1 LLALNPHGKVPV
13 LIDQGLVVW
22 DSLAI
27 AEYVAEKFPQLNLW
41 PSQAPLRARARSLCA
56 DIHSGY
62 TALRQHCGMNI
73 EADLRDVGK
82 SLWSQKADLRE
93 DVQRLCQVLTKT
105 LSTQSQP
112 HMLMGEFGI
121 VDAFYAPVCSRI
133 RTYGLPVNDVVQ
145 GYVNFLKD
153 EARRASKSAAVN
165 ELGVSP
171 RWILNM
177 DARAGASGSGMYSR
191 RRANDAN
198 SLSIVDSA
206 LTVPPPR
213 DGGCRWG
220 PRPPPHQKNQYPTR
234 ERGLQEGLPTAS
246 VLGAYR
252 PSASQAF
259 IVAMFRSTSGLP
271 SPT

>member
-1 LLALNPHGKVPV
+1 MLTLYIGNKNYSSWSMRAWVLMRQAGIEFTEHKERFDSFEAQSHFKHALLALNPHGKVPV

-27 AEYVAEKFPQLNLW
+27 AEYLAEKFPHLNLW
-41 PSQAPLRARARSLCA
+41 PSQTPLRARARSLCA

-93 DVQRLCQVLTKT
+93 DVHRLCQVLTKP
-105 LSTQSQP
+105 LSQQAKP

-145 GYVNFLKD
+145 GYVDRVLD
-153 EARRASKSAAVN
+153 LPAVQDW
-165 ELGVSP
+165 V
-171 RWILNM
+171 
-177 DARAGASGSGMYSR
+177 AGAM
-191 RRANDAN
+191 
-198 SLSIVDSA
+198 LE
-206 LTVPPPR
+206 R
-213 DGGCRWG
+213 DF
-220 PRPPPHQKNQYPTR
+220 
-234 ERGLQEGLPTAS
+234 LPFEEP
-246 VLGAYR
+246 YR
-252 PSASQAF
+252 LAPSATQ
-259 IVAMFRSTSGLP
+259 MPTGLA
-271 SPT
+271 

>member
-1 LLALNPHGKVPV
+1 MLTLYIGNKNYSSWSMRAWVLMRQAGIEFAEHKERFDSFEAQSQFKHALLALNPHGKVPV

-145 GYVNFLKD
+145 GYVNRVLD
-153 EARRASKSAAVN
+153 LPAVQDW
-165 ELGVSP
+165 V
-171 RWILNM
+171 
-177 DARAGASGSGMYSR
+177 AGAM
-191 RRANDAN
+191 
-198 SLSIVDSA
+198 LE
-206 LTVPPPR
+206 R
-213 DGGCRWG
+213 DF
-220 PRPPPHQKNQYPTR
+220 
-234 ERGLQEGLPTAS
+234 LPFEEP
-246 VLGAYR
+246 YR
-252 PSASQAF
+252 LAPSATQ
-259 IVAMFRSTSGLP
+259 
-271 SPT
+271 SPTGLA

>member
-1 LLALNPHGKVPV
+1 MLTLYIGNKNYSSWSMRAWVLMRQSGIEFSEHKERFDSFEAQSQFKHALLALNPHGKVPV

-27 AEYVAEKFPQLNLW
+27 AEYLAEKFPHLNLW
-41 PSQAPLRARARSLCA
+41 PSQIPMRARARSLCA

-93 DVQRLCQVLTKT
+93 DVHRLCQALTKP
-105 LSTQSQP
+105 LSQQAKP

-145 GYVNFLKD
+145 GYVDRVLDLPAVQDWFAGALLERDFLPF
-153 EARRASKSAAVN
+153 EEPYSSAPS
-165 ELGVSP
+165 SP
-171 RWILNM
+171 RM
-177 DARAGASGSGMYSR
+177 
-191 RRANDAN
+191 
-198 SLSIVDSA
+198 
-206 LTVPPPR
+206 PP
-213 DGGCRWG
+213 G
-220 PRPPPHQKNQYPTR
+220 P
-234 ERGLQEGLPTAS
+234 A
-246 VLGAYR
+246 
-252 PSASQAF
+252 
-259 IVAMFRSTSGLP
+259 
-271 SPT
+271 

>member
-1 LLALNPHGKVPV
+1 MLTLYIGNKNYSSWSMRAWVLMRQAGIEFTEHKERFDSFDAQSQFKHALLALSPHGKVPV

-145 GYVNFLKD
+145 GYVDRVLD
-153 EARRASKSAAVN
+153 LPAVQDW
-165 ELGVSP
+165 V
-171 RWILNM
+171 
-177 DARAGASGSGMYSR
+177 AGAM
-191 RRANDAN
+191 
-198 SLSIVDSA
+198 LE
-206 LTVPPPR
+206 R
-213 DGGCRWG
+213 DF
-220 PRPPPHQKNQYPTR
+220 
-234 ERGLQEGLPTAS
+234 LPFEEP
-246 VLGAYR
+246 YR
-252 PSASQAF
+252 LAPSATQ
-259 IVAMFRSTSGLP
+259 MPTGLA
-271 SPT
+271 